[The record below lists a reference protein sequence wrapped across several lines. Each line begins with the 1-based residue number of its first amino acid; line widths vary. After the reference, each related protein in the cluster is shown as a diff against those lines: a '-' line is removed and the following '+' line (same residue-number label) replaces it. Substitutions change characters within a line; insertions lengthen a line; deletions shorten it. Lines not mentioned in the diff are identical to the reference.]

1 MNVSIVIHSLHTSF
15 PVTILGMHLI
25 GWSVATEL
33 CHQVARQQANIVVQQ
48 LVIARRVLLDLW
60 KCQPKWTAT
69 DSSEGL

>member
-48 LVIARRVLLDLW
+48 TSHCTESAARSLEMSAKMD
-60 KCQPKWTAT
+60 
-69 DSSEGL
+69 